1 MTIKIY
7 NKEKTRLD
15 WQFDYREHAGIK
27 FKYDVNNRL
36 INKRMNTYFTK
47 EPKTI
52 EWIDSF
58 EPHDTLVDIGANI
71 GLYTLYA
78 AKRGAVVHAFEPH
91 AGNFAELVTNIYINE
106 FDKVK
111 AYPFAIMDKISV
123 NELAMLSIV
132 PAQSH
137 NDFGMN
143 DDRVKHYVAGFTLD
157 YTKVKP
163 HHIKIDVDGIE
174 HLMLKGGEST
184 VLKSNNVK
192 SIILE
197 INEDFKYQKNAVSEI
212 LKNNNFIYQEKN
224 KIGVKSNCYNYIFK
238 KKNL

>member
-1 MTIKIY
+1 MIEIW
-7 NKEKTRLD
+7 NKDKTRLD
-15 WQFDYREHAGIK
+15 WAIDVQKRSGIK
-27 FKYDVNNRL
+27 FKFDNNNRL
-36 INKRMNTYFTK
+36 IKKRMNTFYTK
-47 EPKTI
+47 EPKTL

-58 EPHDTLVDIGANI
+58 EPHDTFVDIGANI

-163 HHIKIDVDGIE
+163 HHIKIDVDGLEDKVIAG
-174 HLMLKGGEST
+174 MD
-184 VLKSNNVK
+184 KSLELVK
-192 SIILE
+192 SILVE
-197 INEDFKYQKNAVSEI
+197 VTTTDT
-212 LKNNNFIYQEKN
+212 LKPLLDYGFIIDESMTYKLSDTET
-224 KIGVKSNCYNYIFK
+224 NYI
-238 KKNL
+238 LRR

>member
-1 MTIKIY
+1 MIEIW
-7 NKEKTRLD
+7 NKDKTRLD
-15 WQFDYREHAGIK
+15 WAIDVQERSDIK
-27 FKYDVNNRL
+27 FKFDNNNRL
-36 INKRMNTYFTK
+36 IKKRMNTFYTK
-47 EPKTI
+47 EPKTL

-58 EPHDTLVDIGANI
+58 EPHDTFVDIGANI

-163 HHIKIDVDGIE
+163 HHIKIDVDGLEDKVIAG
-174 HLMLKGGEST
+174 MD
-184 VLKSNNVK
+184 KSLELVK
-192 SIILE
+192 SILVE
-197 INEDFKYQKNAVSEI
+197 VTTTDT
-212 LKNNNFIYQEKN
+212 LKPLLDYGFIIDESMTYKLSDTET
-224 KIGVKSNCYNYIFK
+224 NYI
-238 KKNL
+238 LRR

>member
-1 MTIKIY
+1 MIEIW
-7 NKEKTRLD
+7 NKDKTRLD
-15 WQFDYREHAGIK
+15 WAIDVQERSGIK
-27 FKYDVNNRL
+27 FKFDNNNRL
-36 INKRMNTYFTK
+36 IKKRMNTFYTK
-47 EPKTI
+47 EPKTL

-58 EPHDTLVDIGANI
+58 EPHDTFVDIGANI

-143 DDRVKHYVAGFTLD
+143 DDRVKHYVAGFKLD

-163 HHIKIDVDGIE
+163 HHIKIDVDGLEDKVIAG
-174 HLMLKGGEST
+174 MD
-184 VLKSNNVK
+184 KSLELVK
-192 SIILE
+192 SILVE
-197 INEDFKYQKNAVSEI
+197 VTTTDT
-212 LKNNNFIYQEKN
+212 LKPLLDYGFIIDESMTYKLSDTET
-224 KIGVKSNCYNYIFK
+224 NYI
-238 KKNL
+238 LRR

>member
-1 MTIKIY
+1 MKIKIY

-27 FKYDVNNRL
+27 FKYDINNRL

-71 GLYTLYA
+71 GVYTLYA
-78 AKRGAVVHAFEPH
+78 AKKGAVVHAFEPH
-91 AGNFAELVTNIYINE
+91 AGNFAELVTNIYIND

-111 AYPFAIMDKISV
+111 AYPFAMMDKNSV
-123 NELAMLSIV
+123 DELSMLSIV

-143 DDRVKHYVAGFTLD
+143 DERVKHFVAGFTLD
-157 YTKVKP
+157 YMNIDQI
-163 HHIKIDVDGIE
+163 HHIKIDVDGLEDKVIMGIMNS
-174 HLMLKGGEST
+174 LDT
-184 VLKSNNVK
+184 VK
-192 SIILE
+192 SILVE
-197 INEDFKYQKNAVSEI
+197 VTDTKTLDPLLQKGFKVDDSMTYKLSDTET
-212 LKNNNFIYQEKN
+212 
-224 KIGVKSNCYNYIFK
+224 NYI
-238 KKNL
+238 LRR

>member
-1 MTIKIY
+1 MIEIW
-7 NKEKTRLD
+7 NKDKTRLD
-15 WQFDYREHAGIK
+15 WAIDVQKRRGIK
-27 FKYDVNNRL
+27 FKFDNNNRL
-36 INKRMNTYFTK
+36 IKKRMNTFYTK
-47 EPKTI
+47 EPKTL

-58 EPHDTLVDIGANI
+58 EPHDTFVDIGANI

-163 HHIKIDVDGIE
+163 HHIKIDVDGLEDKVIAG
-174 HLMLKGGEST
+174 MD
-184 VLKSNNVK
+184 KSLELVK
-192 SIILE
+192 SILVE
-197 INEDFKYQKNAVSEI
+197 VTTTDT
-212 LKNNNFIYQEKN
+212 LKPLLDYGFIIDESMTYKLSDTET
-224 KIGVKSNCYNYIFK
+224 NYI
-238 KKNL
+238 LRR